1 MVMNNYVNTN
11 LEFSSFA
18 IISRIVGTSRQNF
31 RHLQSN
37 TSAHRIDFIVFLTHT
52 HTHTQVQTSKH
63 L

>member
-1 MVMNNYVNTN
+1 MNNYVNAN

-31 RHLQSN
+31 RHLQCN
-37 TSAHRIDFIVFLTHT
+37 TSAHRIDFIVLN
-52 HTHTQVQTSKH
+52 THTQVQTSKD